1 MTNASV
7 ALPPR
12 ALPLQIVMGALFCL
26 LVASVGLAIGLFGF
40 RESRAML
47 LSASQEVFSRADR
60 QMQLSA
66 ANLFQPLQAAIEQ
79 LAYHPATEHD
89 DWQQRLPAVT
99 ALADV
104 LDRNASV
111 ASVYIGYLNGDFMML
126 RPLRNTSDRLRWQA
140 PDAAS
145 YSLEQIDRQAPQIR
159 YQRLYFDRQR
169 RLISQRN
176 VSDAPLDPRLRPWF
190 KLAHGSE
197 GVAMTQP
204 YTFFSTHDPGIT
216 LTRRASSGNVVA
228 ADLTLRQLSD
238 DLAAIHISPSARKML
253 LDDDGGAIAGI
264 PKLPATTAET
274 SVGKLT
280 SQHDPVISSLLRN
293 YRQQSAIVDTRVN
306 GIDWLG
312 HASRLS
318 VGGHA
323 MWLVLAAPRDELL
336 QDATRLRDKQL
347 WLTLM
352 ILCASM
358 PLAWQASRW
367 VSKPLALLAQEI
379 RAIETFDFS
388 RPITHRSFIR
398 EVDQLAQTMSGMKTT
413 IARFLELTAALS
425 SERQL
430 EQLLQ
435 KVMDETVKV
444 LNPND
449 CAIYLHEDDGSL
461 RKAADHAG
469 GVNMP
474 QQLHASDD
482 DNAELAQLCFQAVA
496 QQQQQEIDSADYE
509 QRICAIPLC
518 TPQGGAVGV
527 MVLLFSHAVQPSAAA
542 MAFATSLSGTAAIS
556 LDAQR
561 LLEAQKR
568 LLEAVIRLIADA
580 IDAKSP
586 YTGAHCQR
594 VPVLTEMLADA
605 ACNAQSGP
613 FRDFQLNA
621 EQREALRMAAWLH
634 DCGKVTTPEFVVDKA
649 TKLET
654 LYDRIHEI
662 RTRFEVLKRD
672 AQIEYWRALSS
683 GAAQGPLATQLQQTL
698 TILDEEF
705 AFVASCNLG
714 SESMRQEDRA
724 RLQAIGSRTWQRTLD
739 DRIGISHEELQRKR
753 QSAAVSLP
761 ATEYL
766 LADRPEHLIARQE
779 HERIAPDNPWGFKL
793 DTPQYKYNR
802 GEMYNLAI
810 ARGTLNAEERYQ
822 INDHIVQSIIMLSQL
837 PFPPHLRNVPELA
850 GGHHEKMDGSGYPKR
865 LRREQMSIPAR
876 MMAIADIF
884 EALTAIDRPYKP
896 GKTLSQ
902 ALEIMARM
910 RDEQHID
917 AELFELFL
925 RSGIATDYGQR
936 YLQPEQLDQVDIGR
950 YLRPT

>member
-1 MTNASV
+1 MTNSSV

-26 LVASVGLAIGLFGF
+26 LVAGVGLAIGLFGF
-40 RESRAML
+40 RESRTML
-47 LSASQEVFSRADR
+47 LSASQEVFSHADR

-66 ANLFQPLQAAIEQ
+66 LNLFQPLQAAIEQ
-79 LAYHPATEHD
+79 LAYHPATGHS
-89 DWQQRLPAVT
+89 DWQQRLPAAA
-99 ALADV
+99 ALADI

-126 RPLRNTSDRLRWQA
+126 RPLRNTAERQRWQA

-169 RLISQRN
+169 QRIGQRN

-190 KLAHGSE
+190 KLAHGSD

-204 YTFFSTHDPGIT
+204 YIFFSTRDPGIT
-216 LTRRASSGNVVA
+216 LTRRAASGSVVA

-238 DLAAIHISPSARKML
+238 DLAAIHISPSACKVL
-253 LDDDGGAIAGI
+253 LDDGGGTIAGMRMQ
-264 PKLPATTAET
+264 PTTVGATPP
-274 SVGKLT
+274 GKLAN
-280 SQHDPVISSLLRN
+280 QHDPLISELLRD
-293 YRQQSAIVDTRVN
+293 YRQHSTIVDTRIN

-318 VGGHA
+318 VGGHI

-336 QDATRLRDKQL
+336 QDATRLRDMQL
-347 WLTLM
+347 WLTLL

-367 VSKPLALLAQEI
+367 VSKPLALLAEEV
-379 RAIETFDFS
+379 RAIEAFDFS

-435 KVMDETVKV
+435 KVMDETANV

-449 CAIYLHEDDGSL
+449 CAIYLREDDGSL
-461 RKAADHAG
+461 LKAADRSG
-469 GVNMP
+469 GVELP
-474 QQLHASDD
+474 QQLHAGAGSD
-482 DNAELAQLCFQAVA
+482 AELAQLCHQAVA

-509 QRICAIPLC
+509 QRISAIPLC

-556 LDAQR
+556 IDAQR

-605 ACNAQSGP
+605 ACNADSGP
-613 FRDFQLNA
+613 FRDFRLDA

-672 AQIEYWRALSS
+672 AQIEYWRAVATGGLQA
-683 GAAQGPLATQLQQTL
+683 GLAEQLQQTL
-698 TILDEEF
+698 TTLDEEF
-705 AFVASCNLG
+705 AFVAGCNLG
-714 SESMRQEDRA
+714 GESMREEDQV

-739 DRIGISHEELQRKR
+739 DRIGIAHEELQRKR
-753 QSAAVSLP
+753 QTPAETLP

-779 HERIAPDNPWGFKL
+779 HERIAADNPWGFKL
-793 DTPQYKYNR
+793 DTPRHKYNR
-802 GEMYNLAI
+802 GELYNLGI

-822 INDHIVQSIIMLSQL
+822 INDHIVQSIMMLSQL

-865 LRREQMSIPAR
+865 LRREQMSVPAR

-910 RDEQHID
+910 RDERHID

-925 RSGIATDYGQR
+925 HSGIPVSYGQR

-950 YLRPT
+950 YSRPT